1 MVTIKDVA
9 KLAGVS
15 IATVSRSLAEPDK
28 VSEKTRNKVIQAV
41 EESGYVANTLAQNF
55 RRRRSNTVLVLVPDI
70 ANPFFANIIQGI
82 EQVARQFKYRVLLGD
97 TQGYDEN
104 ERIYSDLVSHK
115 QADGIICL
123 GRNIPFPY
131 RKGRQSLDPAWPPF
145 VMACEYHRDIPVP
158 AVGID
163 NVAAAEVGV
172 RHLLSL
178 GHRHIAYIDGP
189 EDSILCEDR
198 LQGYKNALKSSQLR
212 FEKGLVAQGD
222 FTLASGYRAMTTL
235 LQRKQRP
242 SAVFC
247 ANDEMAIGAMQA
259 CRDAGCELPGDISIL
274 GFDDIVFAEY
284 TSPRLT
290 TIHQPRNEI
299 GEQAMTLLLNILSG
313 ASPAASRVILPFSL
327 ELRDSTKRLK

>member
-178 GHRHIAYIDGP
+178 GHRHIAYIL
-189 EDSILCEDR
+189 SL
-198 LQGYKNALKSSQLR
+198 
-212 FEKGLVAQGD
+212 
-222 FTLASGYRAMTTL
+222 
-235 LQRKQRP
+235 
-242 SAVFC
+242 
-247 ANDEMAIGAMQA
+247 
-259 CRDAGCELPGDISIL
+259 
-274 GFDDIVFAEY
+274 
-284 TSPRLT
+284 
-290 TIHQPRNEI
+290 IHI
-299 GEQAMTLLLNILSG
+299 
-313 ASPAASRVILPFSL
+313 
-327 ELRDSTKRLK
+327 